1 MKKDISKDFTKII
14 SVDEGAVKEKL
25 NEMVRDTVEETLNM
39 LLDQEA
45 EILCNAK
52 KYERKEDRRDRRAG
66 YYETCQEYCVFK

>member
-1 MKKDISKDFTKII
+1 MKNKESKSNNSTKII

-45 EILCNAK
+45 EMLCNAK
-52 KYERKEDRRDRRAG
+52 KI
-66 YYETCQEYCVFK
+66 